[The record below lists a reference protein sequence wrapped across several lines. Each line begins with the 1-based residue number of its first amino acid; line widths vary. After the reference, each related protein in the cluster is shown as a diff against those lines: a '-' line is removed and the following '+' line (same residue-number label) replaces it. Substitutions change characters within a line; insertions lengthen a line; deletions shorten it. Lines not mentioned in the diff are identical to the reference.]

1 MKEELFILM
10 NWSVHYEGRT
20 FYLLRWARA
29 LTSTSNWKDFEL
41 TLSKLLSHSF
51 ETFAQVFLPPKSGG
65 VRRLKRNIR
74 AVINPSNFL
83 IQVGNLS
90 LQLPQRLFIAIP
102 VGRST
107 SAEAEGGRC

>member
-1 MKEELFILM
+1 MWLFEPTI
-10 NWSVHYEGRT
+10 
-20 FYLLRWARA
+20 
-29 LTSTSNWKDFEL
+29 
-41 TLSKLLSHSF
+41 
-51 ETFAQVFLPPKSGG
+51 LPPKSGG

-74 AVINPSNFL
+74 AVIKPSNFL

-102 VGRST
+102 ARSST